1 MGKEGRKRERRDR
14 CPLRRYLYNTTN
26 LALIQNTY
34 DSTRELQSS
43 RPRRG
48 RGIRVTSFEIVLVLD
63 SSPTE
68 AAVPSDAGDHDR
80 SRRAPRARHDHPYRP
95 TAEGAAPLRTP
106 WRAPAHSRA
115 RTRFRQCEKGL
126 TRRRDSAA
134 RLGSG
139 LEGTAGQPPR
149 SAIAVASTQPSTS
162 PVTAARV
169 ADGEPGGGLDGG
181 CGHHANLRR
190 DDQSAPRASTA
201 GVAELGARGERGS
214 PRARSSP
221 PTPPYRPSPRAPR
234 APASA
239 MRRPRRRLGLRDL
252 RLTAVPF
259 KPQSPGLLI
268 VPGALHAR
276 LSILGGGRR

>member
-1 MGKEGRKRERRDR
+1 MGEICCKASCCEDFRCSAEGRSFPRLLSRAMRATTTAR
-14 CPLRRYLYNTTN
+14 GGLRGLGTII
-26 LALIQNTY
+26 LIVQ
-34 DSTRELQSS
+34 
-43 RPRRG
+43 PPK
-48 RGIRVTSFEIVLVLD
+48 V
-63 SSPTE
+63 
-68 AAVPSDAGDHDR
+68 
-80 SRRAPRARHDHPYRP
+80 
-95 TAEGAAPLRTP
+95 PLRTP

-201 GVAELGARGERGS
+201 GIAELGARGDRGRAPALGHHLPRRHTGP
-214 PRARSSP
+214 PRAR
-221 PTPPYRPSPRAPR
+221 RVHQRAR
-234 APASA
+234 
-239 MRRPRRRLGLRDL
+239 
-252 RLTAVPF
+252 
-259 KPQSPGLLI
+259 
-268 VPGALHAR
+268 
-276 LSILGGGRR
+276 